1 MVEYN
6 SVKYNFIEWNSVECN
21 FIECNS
27 IEYINGKYQYQKF
40 WSKATKIDK
49 KSYKN
54 IDFNYIGYITMK
66 DSDYAKINSVNPLYL
81 AISEVDG
88 YFEEKNGTKYLIL
101 DSKDKNKEVFKK
113 YTEL

>member
-1 MVEYN
+1 
-6 SVKYNFIEWNSVECN
+6 
-21 FIECNS
+21 
-27 IEYINGKYQYQKF
+27 
-40 WSKATKIDK
+40 
-49 KSYKN
+49 
-54 IDFNYIGYITMK
+54 MK